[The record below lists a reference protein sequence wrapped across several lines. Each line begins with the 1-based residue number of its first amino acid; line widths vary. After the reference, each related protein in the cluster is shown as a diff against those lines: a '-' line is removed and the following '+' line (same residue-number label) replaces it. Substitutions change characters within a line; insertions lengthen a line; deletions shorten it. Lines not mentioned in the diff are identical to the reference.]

1 MSFRINLLRRLFALL
16 CSFSFLSLL
25 SIGAQE
31 EGTQP
36 LSEEPTSE
44 EPGTEEVKSSSQ
56 ASESRESL
64 YLSTLAKDIATADY
78 YELLSWC
85 QRLDLDDTGDRTTLQ
100 SRLYRYYRVS
110 PHLLSKEQAN
120 KRIVVRS
127 ASHTEYF
134 TIEEINE
141 DYIVL
146 QGDVVVEFIDE
157 KENVTH
163 TIRAQQIT
171 INQTQNLLTAAG
183 DIRYTLKRGDEPA
196 EEFKSRRFSFNMEN
210 WDGVF
215 IEGEGTTES
224 EVEPEEWITF
234 TYYGESIARLEN
246 DTVILEN
253 GTLTSSENTKEPYWH
268 IRASKIYVLAPGE
281 WAIQDAVMY
290 VGRVPM
296 FYVPYFFKPGDE
308 LFFHPSLG
316 YRNREGNFVQ
326 TTTYLVGRKPQT
338 GGSLSFLRVSEAE
351 TEQYEQV
358 IKGLYLR
365 TKKTK
370 RKEGLE
376 PEEAKK
382 VLKILADYYS
392 RLGFFAGMVAN
403 YSPGWQF
410 RGGIGVSRNIDLD
423 VTGAYTPFIGPPEG
437 DWESH
442 WNQTQLGALT
452 IPFRYGVETNFKLGE
467 GEKTVTGDFG
477 FFSDP
482 YFAEDFYFRAEDID
496 WGKVLLGQG
505 PEEEEVVE
513 QPDGWDLI
521 PEVKENFDWQ
531 VATHLVFPQENP
543 AFREVSIP
551 RLDLEFYWQSKN
563 DDSISSYDPARK
575 FYHPSRLVSPNAE
588 FRLQGDL
595 LHIPFEAEEKPEE
608 AKKEKVR
615 EPGKGFKLPVIEDGR
630 DGKQVGF
637 GGESLKMSDVQEDLS
652 FAPPPTVGHTFT
664 LTYDFYPKLLIE
676 NQFDDSLWESAREVD
691 LAARDTTLNLD
702 GYHKFI
708 AELKLWGDTVNITDE
723 IGFEGTFRGHYG
735 PSVELEEDDYDA
747 SRFDLNNTL
756 LVTYYPFLPY
766 RYFDQTKLYYELDWD
781 FYNFEYKHMEDGQPV
796 YGGIGPEWKRERID
810 IHEVGSSLVYDPYG
824 IPNYLDLTATLPPL
838 LKEYEGETDI
848 TTGPLNS
855 NATTAVRE
863 KADYWEWDPLLVTET
878 LDFSPWIYLQ
888 EIVDYD
894 LNDQDLTDAESRV
907 KLFKLHKDDPNFL
920 LEQEMTFEP
929 GETVLTRSKSSL
941 WFYGFQVYYLA
952 EKLPFTAIEEV
963 GTLSIRTWVDREE
976 EALQPSELYFGY
988 DSLPMPLYM
997 WRNRI
1002 KLDLD
1007 IAASWTID
1015 LYKFSESIMDFS
1027 FGLNLTIHKFV
1038 EIGFNVVSQN
1048 TKSYRYIPAF
1058 AKKAD
1063 EKPVDLFEDLWKS
1076 LKFWDVEARRESEF
1090 NLKSIGLTMI
1100 HHLGDWELILDY
1112 SGEQVLETQT
1122 SGDEKYVWSPVF
1134 SLILQWKPIP
1144 EIRKEI
1150 RRDEDADEINIRGT
1164 VQEFE

>member
-1 MSFRINLLRRLFALL
+1 MSLRIKRLRRLFALL
-16 CSFSFLSLL
+16 CSFSFLSLAT
-25 SIGAQE
+25 IRAQE
-31 EGTQP
+31 EVEKP
-36 LSEEPTSE
+36 LFEGSSEESGTAEATSSSE
-44 EPGTEEVKSSSQ
+44 DGKSS
-56 ASESRESL
+56 ESL
-64 YLSTLAKDIATADY
+64 YLSTLARDIGTADY
-78 YELLSWC
+78 YELLAWC
-85 QRLDLDDTGDRTTLQ
+85 QRLNLDETGDRATLQ
-100 SRLYRYYRVS
+100 SRLYRHYRVS
-110 PHLLSKEQAN
+110 PDLPGKGQAK
-120 KRIVVRS
+120 KRIVIRS
-127 ASHTEYF
+127 ASRTEYF
-134 TIEEINE
+134 TIEEIEE

-146 QGDVVVEFIDE
+146 QGDVIVEFVDDE
-157 KENVTH
+157 ENVTH
-163 TIRAQQIT
+163 IIRAQRIT
-171 INQTQNLLTAAG
+171 INQTQNLLTATG

-215 IEGEGTTES
+215 IEGEGTTER

-253 GTLTSSENTKEPYWH
+253 GTLTSSENTEEPYWH

-281 WAIQDAVMY
+281 WAIQDAVLH

-326 TTTYLVGRKPQT
+326 TTTYLVGRKQQT

-370 RKEGLE
+370 RTKGLD

-392 RLGFFAGMVAN
+392 RLGFFAGMVAD

-410 RGGIGVSRNIDLD
+410 RGGLGVSRNIDLD
-423 VTGAYTPFIGPPEG
+423 TTGAYTPFIGSPG
-437 DWESH
+437 DDLESE
-442 WNQTQLGALT
+442 WNQTRLGALT
-452 IPFRYGVETNFKLGE
+452 IPFRYGLETNFKIGAE
-467 GEKTVTGDFG
+467 DKTVSGDFG

-482 YFAEDFYFRAEDID
+482 FFAEDFYFRAEDID

-505 PEEEEVVE
+505 TGEEEVVE
-513 QPDGWDLI
+513 QPGGWDLF
-521 PEVKENFDWQ
+521 PEVNDNFDWQ
-531 VATHLVFPQENP
+531 VATHLVFPLENP
-543 AFREVSIP
+543 TFREVSIP
-551 RLDLEFYWQSKN
+551 RMDLELYWQSKN
-563 DDSISSYDPARK
+563 DDAISSFDPTRK

-595 LHIPFEAEEKPEE
+595 LNVPIATGDDAEEQQ
-608 AKKEKVR
+608 KKKGQ
-615 EPGKGFKLPVIEDGR
+615 EPGKGFKLPVIEEEEERKGAGFT
-630 DGKQVGF
+630 GK
-637 GGESLKMSDVQEDLS
+637 SLKVPEVQDNLS
-652 FAPPPTVGHTFT
+652 FAPPSTAGHSFA

-676 NQFDDSLWESAREVD
+676 SQFDSSQWERARDVE
-691 LAARDTTLNLD
+691 LTASDTTLNLD

-708 AELKLWGDTVNITDE
+708 AEFKLWGDTVKITDE
-723 IGFEGTFRGHYG
+723 IGFEGTFRDQYG
-735 PSVELEEDDYDA
+735 PEVDLDEDDYEQ

-766 RYFDQTKLYYELDWD
+766 RFFDQTRLSYELDWD
-781 FYNFEYKHMEDGQPV
+781 YYSFEYKHMEDGQPV
-796 YGGIGPEWKRERID
+796 YGGIGPEWKRKRIET
-810 IHEVGSSLVYDPYG
+810 HEVGSLLVYDPFG
-824 IPNYLDLTATLPPL
+824 IPNSLELTATLPPL
-838 LKEYEGETDI
+838 YKEYEAEADV

-863 KADYWEWDPLLVTET
+863 KSDYWEWDPLLVTET
-878 LDFSPWIYLQ
+878 LDFSPWIHLQ

-894 LNDQDLTDAESRV
+894 LNDQDLTDAESKA
-907 KLFKLHKDDPNFL
+907 KLFKLHKDDPFFL
-920 LEQEMTFEP
+920 LEQELTLEP

-952 EKLPFTAIEEV
+952 EKLPFTRIEEV
-963 GTLSIRTWVDREE
+963 GTGERQWVDDLTSQTIR
-976 EALQPSELYFGY
+976 PSELYIGY

-1007 IAASWTID
+1007 IATSWTID
-1015 LYKFSESIMDFS
+1015 LHKFTESIMDFS

-1058 AKKAD
+1058 ARQAD
-1063 EKPVDLFEDLWKS
+1063 ENPVSLFEDLWKS
-1076 LKFWDVEARRESEF
+1076 FKFWEPQDRLDSEF

-1112 SGEQVLETQT
+1112 SGEQILETQDDGT
-1122 SGDEKYVWSPVF
+1122 EDYVWSPVF
-1134 SLILQWKPIP
+1134 SIILQWKPIP

-1150 RRDEDADEINIRGT
+1150 RRDQDTDEINIRGT
-1164 VQEFE
+1164 VQEVE